1 MVFKPKI
8 IIESKH
14 LTITPDLSK
23 LLEAAEKVGE
33 NENCKFKQKLS
44 MVLLL
49 LFIFKCLF
57 LAWESDM
64 VSLLVVTCCHQENQN
79 KFQWS

>member
-33 NENCKFKQKLS
+33 NEKCKFKQKLS

-64 VSLLVVTCCHQENQN
+64 VSLLLLLHLLSQRES
-79 KFQWS
+79 K